1 MLFKC
6 TTEGDTTYTS
16 LSCLYS
22 KNWYTARMS
31 KENPIYNQ
39 LVPMVVEKTPMG
51 ERAFDI
57 YSRLL
62 KERIIFMGG
71 PIDDHVANLVIAQLL
86 FLESEDPK
94 KDIVLYI
101 NSPGGSVTSTLAMLD
116 TMNYIKPDVATVVV
130 GIAAS
135 GAAVLL
141 AGGAK
146 GKRFALPNAEVMI
159 HQPWGGAQGQATDIE
174 ITAKHIVATRDRL
187 NKILAKAT
195 GQTVEKI
202 STDVERDYFMSA
214 DEAKK
219 YGIVDKIFTHK
230 TGDK

>member
-1 MLFKC
+1 MQH
-6 TTEGDTTYTS
+6 
-16 LSCLYS
+16 
-22 KNWYTARMS
+22 
-31 KENPIYNQ
+31 NPIYNQ
-39 LVPMVVEKTPMG
+39 LVPMVVEKSPYG

-57 YSRLL
+57 FSRLL

-71 PIDDHVANLVIAQLL
+71 PIDDHIANLVIAQLL

-94 KDIVLYI
+94 KDIQIYI

-116 TMNYIKPDVATVVV
+116 TMNFIKPDVATVCV

-135 GAAVLL
+135 GAAILL

-146 GKRFALPNAEVMI
+146 GKRFALPNAEIMI

-174 ITAKHIVATRDRL
+174 ITAKQILKTRDRL
-187 NKILAKAT
+187 NKILVKAT
-195 GQTVEKI
+195 GKTLTQIEK
-202 STDVERDYFMSA
+202 DVERDYFMDS

-219 YGIVDKIFTHK
+219 YGIIDDILSHK
-230 TGDK
+230 GSKK